1 MTKSDI
7 DIFFPKYS
15 HNNQCIT
22 LNFSHGRANEMG
34 TKELNG
40 IETLCDQL
48 ESGQYRVLISTSQR
62 LSRSGKSIFISG
74 ANVTERSGWTDR
86 QVKDHVV
93 YQRSVLNRLKNA
105 PVFHIVVVDGIA
117 LGWGTEYLLT
127 ADYRLCTRG
136 STFGLPETGL
146 GILPGAGGSSDL
158 WAHIGY
164 ANALRMGMAG
174 ERINGDEAQRINLVQ
189 ECYADWAKAMVRA
202 ESLSNSVVK
211 TSPTASAAFKSAV
224 LNAMG
229 AEANK
234 RNDIEA
240 QAYEHCVNTGE
251 AGIGRKNFKSII
263 AGAEVEWGPYTDF
276 KLK

>member
-1 MTKSDI
+1 MTKTDF

-34 TKELNG
+34 TSELKG
-40 IETLCDQL
+40 IEALCHQL

-74 ANVTERSGWTDR
+74 ANVTERSDWTDS

-127 ADYRLCTRG
+127 ADYRLCTQG

-158 WAHIGY
+158 WSHIGY
-164 ANALRMGMAG
+164 ANALRLGMAG
-174 ERINGDEAQRINLVQ
+174 ERINGAEAQRINLVQ
-189 ECYADWAKAMVRA
+189 ECFVDWSEAMERA
-202 ESLSNSVVK
+202 EKLSDSAVT
-211 TSPTASAAFKSAV
+211 TSPTASAAFKTAV
-224 LNAMG
+224 LNSMG
-229 AEANK
+229 AESTK

-251 AGIGRKNFKSII
+251 AGIGRKNFKKII
-263 AGAEVEWGPYTDF
+263 SGVEVEWGPYRDF
-276 KLK
+276 RLN